1 MGGSYMMDSLMDD
14 LYNRATE
21 ILRELEEEGGRMM
34 SYIKSG
40 RSKIRI
46 EEYAAKK
53 QGIIDLGRNIVA
65 GVKTDTETRGGRT
78 RRKPLG

>member
-1 MGGSYMMDSLMDD
+1 
-14 LYNRATE
+14 
-21 ILRELEEEGGRMM
+21 MM

-46 EEYAAKK
+46 EEYAANK

-65 GVKTDTETRGGRT
+65 GVKTDTETRGGGGCGRS
-78 RRKPLG
+78 P